1 MTGEFDYW
9 ERQFGPEMKSDPHP
23 IGSEADY
30 VPDFMQPFVPKEFEL
45 PEIPGMRLIVDHPW
59 MGGRHAM
66 VRMRN
71 GWEVSVITHWGAY
84 GGLEVGF
91 YPPNSDR
98 MGNPPFWDDVV
109 MGYLDQ
115 QGLVEV
121 LTKIHHLPKER
132 DD

>member
-1 MTGEFDYW
+1 
-9 ERQFGPEMKSDPHP
+9 
-23 IGSEADY
+23 
-30 VPDFMQPFVPKEFEL
+30 
-45 PEIPGMRLIVDHPW
+45 
-59 MGGRHAM
+59 M

-132 DD
+132 DE